1 MAGIGPGSGG
11 GNRTLNVTV
20 ATVIKAAPGTLYSVS
35 VTTAGNAAGGAYDTT
50 TTGEVSAAT
59 LIGTI
64 ADTVTT
70 QPLNFN
76 AWPCLAGIVIVP
88 PTGGVVAVAFS

>member
-1 MAGIGPGSGG
+1 MAGIGPGPGG
-11 GNRTLNVTV
+11 GNRTLNVTA
-20 ATVIKAAPGTLYSVS
+20 ATVIKAAPGTLFSVS
-35 VTTAGNAAGGAYDTT
+35 VTTAGSAAGAAYDAT
-50 TTGEVSAAT
+50 TTGGVGAAS

-64 ADTVTT
+64 ADAVTT

-76 AWPCLAGIVIVP
+76 AWPCHAGIVIVP